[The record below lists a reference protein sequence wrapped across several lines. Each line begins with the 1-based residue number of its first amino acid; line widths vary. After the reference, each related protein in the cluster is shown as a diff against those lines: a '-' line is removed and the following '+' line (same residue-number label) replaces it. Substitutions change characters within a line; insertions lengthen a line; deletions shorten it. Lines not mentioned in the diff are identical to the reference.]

1 MNLND
6 WLCAYFA
13 GAVVTAASTDKLDRF
28 YRVVLL
34 WPLYWC
40 YLLLVLIEMAV
51 KDIRHG

>member
-1 MNLND
+1 MTLNEL
-6 WLCAYFA
+6 LCAYFA
-13 GAVVTAASTDKLDRF
+13 GAVVTAMSTDKLSHF

-40 YLLLVLIEMAV
+40 YLLLVVIEAAV